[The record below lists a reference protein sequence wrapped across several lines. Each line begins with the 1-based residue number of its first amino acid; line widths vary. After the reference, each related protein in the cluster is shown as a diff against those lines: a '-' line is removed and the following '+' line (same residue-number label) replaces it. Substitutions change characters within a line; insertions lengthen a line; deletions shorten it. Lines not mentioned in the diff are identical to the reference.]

1 MLKRNVLLLG
11 CILAFTGINAKTPL
25 VLSKAPQAEMNAW
38 VDSVYNSMT
47 AEQRVGQLIA
57 QVFRTSDSEMA
68 ATKKEIKRVVDRY
81 HIGWAYFS
89 DGPAE
94 NHAKLANYVNEI
106 SDLPVLVGLDGEWG
120 LSMRMPKTPRFPKNM
135 MLGAIQDD
143 RLLYEYGQEMARE
156 CKLVGVN
163 ANFAPTIDVNSDSR
177 NPVIGTRSFGED
189 ALNVSGK
196 GVAYSRGLEDAGILS
211 VSKHFPGHGNT
222 IADSHKTLPVVD
234 RSLSIPAM
242 CRRRFLP
249 M

>member
-94 NHAKLANYVNEI
+94 IMPSWPITSMKFPICLC
-106 SDLPVLVGLDGEWG
+106 
-120 LSMRMPKTPRFPKNM
+120 LSGSTAS
-135 MLGAIQDD
+135 GA
-143 RLLYEYGQEMARE
+143 
-156 CKLVGVN
+156 
-163 ANFAPTIDVNSDSR
+163 
-177 NPVIGTRSFGED
+177 
-189 ALNVSGK
+189 
-196 GVAYSRGLEDAGILS
+196 
-211 VSKHFPGHGNT
+211 
-222 IADSHKTLPVVD
+222 
-234 RSLSIPAM
+234 
-242 CRRRFLP
+242 CR
-249 M
+249 